1 MNDYSNYIGKL
12 LDKRYRILE
21 VVGMGGMAVVLRA
34 EDTVMNRIVAIKILN
49 DEYNGNEQAEARF
62 IDESKAV
69 AMLSHKNIV
78 NVFDVAI
85 YPDIKYIVMEYVD
98 GITLREYLDK
108 QGVLPWNE
116 ACIYVLQ
123 ILRALEH
130 AHGKGVIHRDIKPQN
145 IILQKNGDIKVM
157 DFGIAKIPTNDEPGT
172 DQEKAVGTV
181 YYISPEQASGK
192 QTGAWSDL
200 YSVGILLYECVTGV
214 LPFVADTPAAVA
226 AMQVNNE
233 PQNPRDLMLS
243 VPVAVSQIILK
254 AMMKDPADRF
264 RSAHSMGKAIEWVL
278 RNPDVIFALTEAD
291 TAAIGETNVVS
302 IDMIDTAEIKP
313 YEDDEIEKTLGQ
325 KLSEWRARNGRKDPD
340 AVRSSSGDAGDPA
353 KTKKKKRKKGKH
365 SGTMF
370 PIILGIAIPF
380 LIVAVVLAILLG
392 VTFMKN
398 MGFTDSAVWDMQ
410 PFKTMYS
417 IYTTFFHNE
426 GFDQVVQEEATFPNL
441 VGMNYDEG
449 LVSRLQNGTY
459 GFRFE
464 IREDAVTYTH
474 NPSYEDGQIIYTEP
488 GANAIRK
495 GVKKNGKTVYTFT
508 AILVNRIQTT
518 STIPDVIGFT
528 KSDARVTMMNKY
540 KIPGD
545 CISFEDETDPLYNN
559 LFDGQVTRT
568 VPAAGETYHKGDQ
581 VVLYICKRPESAIT
595 GKMPEL
601 TGMEVNYAIR
611 LCEYNLYRV
620 EIVDF
625 PVVGGDNTVRE
636 QSIPAGTV
644 SDRNTPVVL
653 TVSRP
658 MNSMPYLYYTPLSEA
673 TALLNEMGIPYTVE
687 VWGGVYK
694 EDNAVSTRDTD
705 YDEQIDILRRI
716 GGHPTDEIR
725 EDTVIIFQSIAAG
738 TPPET
743 DGPVVLIAATFD
755 EFIF

>member
-1 MNDYSNYIGKL
+1 MNDYSSFIGKL

-49 DEYNGNEQAEARF
+49 DEYNGNEQAETRF

-78 NVFDVAI
+78 NVYDVAI
-85 YPDIKYIVMEYVD
+85 YPDMKYIVMEYVD

-116 ACIYVLQ
+116 ACIYILQ

-145 IILQKNGDIKVM
+145 IILQKTGDIKVM
-157 DFGIAKIPTNDEPGT
+157 DFGIAKIPTTEDASS
-172 DQEKAVGTV
+172 EKAVGTV
-181 YYISPEQASGK
+181 YYISPEQASGR
-192 QTGAWSDL
+192 QTGAYSDL

-243 VPVAVSQIILK
+243 IPVAVSQIILK

-264 RSAHSMGKAIEWVL
+264 RSAHTMGKAIEWVL

-313 YEDDEIEKTLGQ
+313 YEEEEIEKTLGQ
-325 KLSEWRARNGRKDPD
+325 RLTEWRARNGKNGSDG
-340 AVRSSSGDAGDPA
+340 SGNKTSDGTESA
-353 KTKKKKRKKGKH
+353 KPKKKKKRKKGKH

-380 LIVAVVLAILLG
+380 LIVAVVLGILLG

-398 MGFTDSAVWDMQ
+398 IGLTDSAVWEMQ
-410 PFKTMYS
+410 PFKTMYR
-417 IYTTFFHNE
+417 IYTTVFHND
-426 GFDQVVQEEATFPNL
+426 GFEQVVQEEATFPNL
-441 VGMNYDEG
+441 IGKNYDQA
-449 LVSRLQNGTY
+449 LISQLQNGTY
-459 GFRFE
+459 GYRFE
-464 IREDAVTYTH
+464 IREDAVTYTN
-474 NPSYEDGQIIYTEP
+474 NPAYENGQIIYTEP

-495 GVKKNGKTVYTFT
+495 GVKKDGKTVYVFT
-508 AILVNRIQTT
+508 KIVVCRIQT
-518 STIPDVIGFT
+518 SSVIPDVVGYT

-540 KIPGD
+540 NIPSN

-568 VPAAGETYHKGDQ
+568 VPAAGEIYRKGDQ
-581 VVLYICKRPESAIT
+581 VVLYICKRPESEIT
-595 GKMPEL
+595 GQMPDL
-601 TGMEVNYAIR
+601 VGRDINFAIR
-611 LCEYNLYRV
+611 QCEYNLYKV

-625 PVVGGDNTVRE
+625 PMVGGNNTVRE
-636 QSIPAGTV
+636 QSIVPGTV
-644 SDRNTPVVL
+644 SDRNTTVIL

-673 TALLNEMGIPYTVE
+673 TALLNDMNIPYTVE

-694 EDNAVSTRDTD
+694 EDNAVSTRNTD
-705 YDEQIDILRRI
+705 YEEQIDILQRI
-716 GGHPTDEIR
+716 GGYPTDEIR
-725 EDTVIIFQSIAAG
+725 EDTVIIFQSVAAG
-738 TPPET
+738 SPPDT
-743 DGPVVLIAATFD
+743 DGPVILIAATFA
-755 EFIF
+755 EWIY